1 MGDDSSGTNPEHP
14 GYTIPVGAHPV
25 VDSREGNG
33 KTVAPTAAAPI
44 GNILGA
50 PAVGA
55 IKAEGKESRASKVG
69 DQGIGA
75 A

>member
-1 MGDDSSGTNPEHP
+1 MPTLAVPIGNILGTLYQSVH
-14 GYTIPVGAHPV
+14 IQLWISVK
-25 VDSREGNG
+25 GNE
-33 KTVAPTAAAPI
+33 KTVAPIAAAPI

-55 IKAEGKESRASKVG
+55 IKAEGKESTRRKVG

>member
-1 MGDDSSGTNPEHP
+1 MP
-14 GYTIPVGAHPV
+14 
-25 VDSREGNG
+25 
-33 KTVAPTAAAPI
+33 TVAPTAAAPI

-55 IKAEGKESRASKVG
+55 IKAEGKESRRSKVG
-69 DQGIGA
+69 DQGTGA

>member
-1 MGDDSSGTNPEHP
+1 MEVDADCSG
-14 GYTIPVGAHPV
+14 
-25 VDSREGNG
+25 S
-33 KTVAPTAAAPI
+33 AAAPI

-55 IKAEGKESRASKVG
+55 IKAEGKESTRRKVG